1 MASDL
6 KVTFVSTYRVQ
17 CGIATYTENLI
28 RELNALDGICCNVL
42 ARADTQADMEG
53 ADPARYC
60 WSAGSNDLVDAVR
73 DCTLKSDV
81 VHFQHEFGIFD
92 RSDFFFSAIAAAQ
105 KNGCK
110 VVVTLH
116 TIHSFGAHFDAMFYT
131 RLCTVADSV
140 VVHTE
145 EGYTSVVAAASVDKT
160 VNTNKIVYMPHGT
173 PVVTHKGSREAG
185 LAYLG
190 IPAHYIDR
198 TIGGAIGFIGEGKHL
213 DCTLQKYLNGIMQ
226 GLINYK
232 EHAFIIAGEI
242 PTTKSRY
249 HLYLLDLITKSG
261 LDCFLFRRKFIAREK
276 LADVFAVLD
285 YGILNTRSETLSA
298 SGQAQE
304 YIAHNVPL
312 AVRVA
317 PIYMD
322 AIRAGALSYRIDS
335 KTNGDTEAVNT
346 IAAFANSSGLRNK
359 VKNSFA
365 RRAAITSW
373 AVVASAYKSYY
384 TKLTEN

>member
-1 MASDL
+1 MSNDL
-6 KVTFVSTYRVQ
+6 KITFVSTYRVQ
-17 CGIATYTENLI
+17 CGIATYTENLL
-28 RELNALDGICCNVL
+28 RELNAIDGICCDVL
-42 ARADTQADMEG
+42 ARADTQADMES

-60 WSAGSNDLVDAVR
+60 WSAGSNDLVDAVS

-92 RSDFFFSAIAAAQ
+92 RSDFFFSAIAAAK

-116 TIHSFGAHFDAMFYT
+116 TIHSFGAHFDAMFYS
-131 RLCTVADSV
+131 RLCASVDSV

-145 EGYTSVVAAASVDKT
+145 EGYASVAAAASVGGII
-160 VNTNKIVYMPHGT
+160 NTHKIVYMPHGT
-173 PVVTHKGSREAG
+173 PVAKVAGNREAG
-185 LAYLG
+185 FEYLG
-190 IPAHYIDR
+190 IPAHYGDR

-226 GLINYK
+226 GLIDYK
-232 EHAFIIAGEI
+232 KNAFIIAGDI
-242 PTTKSRY
+242 PTEKSRY
-249 HLYLLDLITKSG
+249 HLYLLELIAKSG
-261 LDCFLFRRKFIAREK
+261 LDCFVFRRKFIAREK
-276 LADVFAVLD
+276 MADVFAMLD

-304 YIAHNVPL
+304 YIAHSVPL

-322 AIRAGALSYRIDS
+322 AIRAGALSFRLQS
-335 KTNGDTEAVNT
+335 KANGDSESVNT
-346 IAAFANSSGLRNK
+346 IAAFANSPGLRNK
-359 VKNSFA
+359 VKRSFM
-365 RRAAITSW
+365 RQAAATSW
-373 AVVASAYKSYY
+373 TVVASAYKSYY
-384 TKLTEN
+384 KKLTGV